1 MRAVHKPKRKGKVK
15 MSYSA
20 MKGDNVRKYQ
30 AGSLGMSSPAKIDRP
45 PAPMPSLS
53 HIQERLEGANN
64 RLAEKV
70 GLLGQMND
78 RFLGSSP
85 SAASEKMDSGPGV
98 VQQIEYLVMVYE
110 QIITRLSGE
119 LERLSCI

>member
-1 MRAVHKPKRKGKVK
+1 MNNQKAAQEQNRNYQTLGVQKV
-15 MSYSA
+15 
-20 MKGDNVRKYQ
+20 G
-30 AGSLGMSSPAKIDRP
+30 IDRP
-45 PAPMPSLS
+45 SGPPTPSLS
-53 HIQERLEGANN
+53 HIQARIEEANN

-70 GLLGQMND
+70 NLLGQMND

-85 SAASEKMDSGPGV
+85 STQDEKMDSGPGV

-110 QIITRLSGE
+110 RIITRLSGE